1 MYLACHQ
8 YTIHSLFL
16 NLNLNSLLV
25 TRQMTLFHQGSD
37 GGEISPLIRL
47 ERTSEANLDTQSSV
61 PTSVPLLFFN
71 RKLNDSI
78 NDIVDEQSRH
88 LSRLIFTN
96 FCLAKLQD
104 GKLFLHCAVC
114 STFSRF
120 RF

>member
-16 NLNLNSLLV
+16 
-25 TRQMTLFHQGSD
+25 F
-37 GGEISPLIRL
+37 
-47 ERTSEANLDTQSSV
+47 TQDWSV

-78 NDIVDEQSRH
+78 NDTVNERTRH
-88 LSRLIFTN
+88 LSRIIFTN

-104 GKLFLHCAVC
+104 GKLLRHCTVC
-114 STFSRF
+114 STFSF
-120 RF
+120 EFVKPVKTTIGIKSVLGYGKQTITEP